1 MTAVPADTNFL
12 TRLPVRHAGARV
24 VDHTRDFVPRHT
36 WVHKARPA
44 AFLGEH
50 TISKS
55 APAFAICATFIFA
68 IAVSSDAQCG
78 AFLPLDTPTGAL
90 HAPGLAGP
98 SHMASR
104 ASMAT
109 FGTMRPTPIAKM
121 MVIAV
126 MPSAIVAL
134 KRAKVVFTS

>member
-12 TRLPVRHAGARV
+12 TRLPVRHAGARC

-50 TISKS
+50 IAVTDSARLHADLTCPGPGCGISRSTISKS

-90 HAPGLAGP
+90 HALGLAGP
-98 SHMASR
+98 
-104 ASMAT
+104 
-109 FGTMRPTPIAKM
+109 
-121 MVIAV
+121 
-126 MPSAIVAL
+126 
-134 KRAKVVFTS
+134 